1 MSCGASVAGDARL
14 RLFLALDLP
23 DHVREGLHTWA
34 AAEIP
39 DGRRVASDDL
49 HVTLA
54 FLGSRPAEEVDAI
67 VAALRA
73 CVAGAE
79 PSPLS
84 VSGWRETRTV
94 GMLVLDDATG
104 AAGRLA
110 TALHARLAALGVY
123 RPERR
128 AWLPHVTLV
137 RFAERPRIRPP
148 LPAMGTFVP
157 SDAAAY
163 VSRLHPSGA
172 RYDVLARV
180 PLDPMEARRMRE

>member
-1 MSCGASVAGDARL
+1 MSSGASVGGDARR
-14 RLFLALDLP
+14 RLFLALELP
-23 DHVREGLHTWA
+23 DHVREELHAWA
-34 AAEIP
+34 AAAIRH
-39 DGRRVASDDL
+39 GRRVARDDL

-54 FLGSRPAEEVDAI
+54 FLGSRPAEEVDLI
-67 VAALRA
+67 VAALRECA
-73 CVAGAE
+73 GGAE
-79 PSPLS
+79 PCPLT

-94 GMLVLDDATG
+94 GMVVLEDTTG

-110 TALHARLAALGVY
+110 TALHERLEGLGVY
-123 RPERR
+123 RRERR
-128 AWLPHVTLV
+128 AWLPHVTVV
-137 RFAERPRIRPP
+137 RFAERPRIRPQ

-180 PLDPMEARRMRE
+180 PLDPMEARRISE